1 MATPLDA
8 VTAVSQMIDKLADLL
23 AKWIAGSDIRKLRKA
38 VEYGERYIREAGPL
52 LEKYL
57 PKEEKAALS
66 RLQENEKA
74 FFKFN

>member
-8 VTAVSQMIDKLADLL
+8 VTAVSAMIDKIAGLIAQ
-23 AKWIAGSDIRKLRKA
+23 WIAGSDVRKMKLA
-38 VEYGERYIREAGPL
+38 IEYGERYIREAAPL

-57 PKEEKAALS
+57 PKEEKTALA